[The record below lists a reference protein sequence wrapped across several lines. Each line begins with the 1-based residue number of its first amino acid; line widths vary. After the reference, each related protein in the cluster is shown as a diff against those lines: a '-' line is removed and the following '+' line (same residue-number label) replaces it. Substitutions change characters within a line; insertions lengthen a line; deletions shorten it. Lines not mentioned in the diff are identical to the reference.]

1 MQDDCY
7 LIAADGWVKGAQP
20 REILKVK
27 NKDNKLVWPEEH
39 DYLKGKR
46 RFKSDLVPASIL
58 VARYFLKEQQAIEAL
73 DAELAALEQQLDEMR
88 EENSG
93 EEGLL
98 VEVIEGEGE
107 KQKITAKAVKD
118 RLKEI
123 GKDADYADERKA
135 LQAYTKLLDQQSDT
149 KTKRKEAQDDLE
161 AKIDAKYP
169 KLSEAEVKTLVV
181 EDKWLA
187 ELGAAIHGEL
197 DRVSQTL
204 TTRVKEL
211 ADRYDT
217 RLPKLTD
224 IVADL
229 EKKVNGHLERMG
241 FSWK

>member
-1 MQDDCY
+1 
-7 LIAADGWVKGAQP
+7 LIQQKPNITLGITRGG
-20 REILKVK
+20 RSKVK
-27 NKDNKLVWPEEH
+27 DKNNKLVWPEEH

-46 RFKSDLVPASIL
+46 RFKSDLIPAPIL
-58 VARYFLKEQQAIEAL
+58 VTRFFLKERQAIEAL

-88 EENSG
+88 EENGG

-98 VEVIEGEGE
+98 AEVIEGEGD

-123 GKDADYADERKA
+123 EEDSNFADERKT
-135 LQAYTKLLDQQSDT
+135 LQSYQDLLDKQTAT
-149 KTKRKEAQDDLE
+149 KARHKTAVEELD

-169 KLSEAEVKTLVV
+169 KLTEAEVKTLVV

-187 ELGAAIHGEL
+187 ALDARIHGEM
-197 DRVSQTL
+197 DRVSQQL

-211 ADRYDT
+211 AERYEAP
-217 RLPKLTD
+217 LPALLAS
-224 IVADL
+224 IAHL
-229 EKKVNGHLERMG
+229 EAKVNGHLERMG

>member
-1 MQDDCY
+1 
-7 LIAADGWVKGAQP
+7 
-20 REILKVK
+20 
-27 NKDNKLVWPEEH
+27 
-39 DYLKGKR
+39 
-46 RFKSDLVPASIL
+46 

-123 GKDADYADERKA
+123 DKNPDDADERKA
-135 LQAYTKLLDQQSDT
+135 LEAYSKLMDQQVAT
-149 KTKRKEAQDDLE
+149 KTRQNKAHEELE

-169 KLSEAEVKTLVV
+169 TLTEAEVKTLVV
-181 EDKWLA
+181 EAKWLA
-187 ELGAAIHGEL
+187 ALDAALHGEL

-211 ADRYDT
+211 ADRYAT
-217 RLPKLTD
+217 PLPKLTER
-224 IVADL
+224 VVEL
-229 EKKVNGHLERMG
+229 EQRVNGHLERMG
-241 FSWK
+241 FQWN